1 MFLTLKYYSL
11 FSLISKL
18 LMGQIRCY
26 SALILEFL
34 SGALFVGVKQV
45 TSLCGTALF
54 SIPTT
59 LQSSS
64 DLFSKNLLSSFHVL
78 PPVFCEAVMHSV
90 MGISIGQVQMHLKA
104 RLAVMCLHSLCA
116 LFALCHNGVRSA
128 CFNSISVVKLLAA
141 AASEGK
147 PQKIIGKKMFWGYT
161 NQGDFDVNLNPQ
173 D

>member
-1 MFLTLKYYSL
+1 MLYHPYLQKYVLDIRVLFIILPNLKVIHGSNQML
-11 FSLISKL
+11 QCSNFRVFI
-18 LMGQIRCY
+18 
-26 SALILEFL
+26 

-64 DLFSKNLLSSFHVL
+64 DLFSKNLLSSFLVL

-116 LFALCHNGVRSA
+116 VFALCHNGVRSA
-128 CFNSISVVKLLAA
+128 CFNSISVVKLP
-141 AASEGK
+141 SSSS
-147 PQKIIGKKMFWGYT
+147 Q
-161 NQGDFDVNLNPQ
+161 
-173 D
+173 